1 MMMIF
6 HSIFLSMIRNQIKI
20 TFRRA
25 LYLDYQASGKPLEL
39 VKNCD
44 LPAIVLEIVI
54 LDHFP
59 RMGGGVG
66 ADTGR
71 NLKTP
76 PEL

>member
-1 MMMIF
+1 MMIF
-6 HSIFLSMIRNQIKI
+6 HNIFLSMIRNQIKI

-59 RMGGGVG
+59 RMGVG
-66 ADTGR
+66 WGR
-71 NLKTP
+71 IQAGI
-76 PEL
+76 